1 VAYFIRSSDAVIS
14 FVLTFPAVQVGTVQL
29 FRCKN
34 GERAGFQIL
43 ALSQS
48 DGSTFYV
55 SSISDYS
62 TGLPVLKGTIA
73 VLPGVDLAGG
83 YFSSACFADA
93 DPLASG
99 TNFYRVD
106 YV

>member
-1 VAYFIRSSDAVIS
+1 MAYFTRASDAVIS
-14 FVLTFPAVQVGTVQL
+14 YMLMFPSVVVGSAQL

-43 ALSQS
+43 ALEQS

-55 SSISDYS
+55 SAISDYS
-62 TGLPVLKGTIA
+62 TGQPVLKGTIS
-73 VLPGVDLAGG
+73 VVPGMDLTGG
-83 YFSSACFADA
+83 YFSSGCFADG

-99 TNFYRVD
+99 ASFYRVD